1 MSKKILLCNKTTQK
15 LDQRCSEKKGELAK
29 VFGFAQ
35 GKNLDL
41 ARVLR
46 QLRPLKP

>member
-1 MSKKILLCNKTTQK
+1 
-15 LDQRCSEKKGELAK
+15 LAK

-46 QLRPLKP
+46 QLRPLKL

>member
-1 MSKKILLCNKTTQK
+1 
-15 LDQRCSEKKGELAK
+15 

-35 GKNLDL
+35 GKSLDL

-46 QLRPLKP
+46 QPRPLKP